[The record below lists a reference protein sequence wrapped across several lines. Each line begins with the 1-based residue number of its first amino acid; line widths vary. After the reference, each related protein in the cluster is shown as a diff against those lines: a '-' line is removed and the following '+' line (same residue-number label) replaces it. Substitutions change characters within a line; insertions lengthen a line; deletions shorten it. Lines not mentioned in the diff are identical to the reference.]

1 MLMTTLLP
9 GQPDGEETS
18 GDVVDRALFLERDDR
33 PLVQTQTGGPQ
44 TWINTD
50 FYAQVSNVMPSG
62 GVVLSPGQ
70 QLRIQDSISATE
82 EEALKKGKEQR
93 GSEDSEE
100 QTQKELQFQL
110 LVVDPE
116 GSGYTT
122 ESSALQ
128 ISTPPSSPA
137 PGVEYQTINP
147 QPVETKPAA
156 TAEGNQSPYIL
167 PDSPQCPFF
176 APVADYTVVQEV
188 DSQHSLLLNPPPQ
201 QSPTPSLTQHPLKA
215 LPAMP
220 VGYITPDLL
229 GNLTP

>member
-1 MLMTTLLP
+1 MLMATLLP
-9 GQPDGEETS
+9 GQPEDGEASFE
-18 GDVVDRALFLERDDR
+18 VVERAPAPERGDR

-44 TWINTD
+44 TWVNTD

-70 QLRIQDSISATE
+70 QLRIQESNSATE
-82 EEALKKGKEQR
+82 EETQKTEKEPQS
-93 GSEDSEE
+93 SEDTEE
-100 QTQKELQFQL
+100 KKRKELQFQL

-122 ESSALQ
+122 ESNARQ
-128 ISTPPSSPA
+128 ISTPPSSPMS
-137 PGVEYQTINP
+137 GEGYQTIHP
-147 QPVETKPAA
+147 QSVETKPAA
-156 TAEGNQSPYIL
+156 TAQDNQSPYIL
-167 PDSPQCPFF
+167 PDSPQSHFF

-188 DSQHSLLLNPPPQ
+188 DSQHSLLLNPPPR
-201 QSPTPSLTQHPLKA
+201 QSPPPCLPQHPLKA

-229 GNLTP
+229 GNLSP